1 MSESYEQYK
10 ESLKAEQGTLTKEEV
25 LDTLEAEYKLDLDN
39 IPTQQHR
46 WVKRGVVISCENAGH
61 PNHRHFLTQRTPM

>member
-39 IPTQQHR
+39 IPTQKHN
-46 WVKRGVVISCENAGH
+46 WVRRGIVISCENAGH
-61 PNHRHFLTQRTPM
+61 PNHRHFLQGRAT